1 MSEEQNGQS
10 GEELAERVY
19 DPPEEFAQK
28 ANCQDPEVW
37 DKAAEDFE
45 GFWESWA
52 KELHWFK
59 EWDQVLDWD
68 PPFVQWFK
76 GGKINAAYNCLDY
89 QIEQGKGDKQA
100 LIWIGDEPGDQRTF
114 TYNELLAEV
123 NKFANVLKDLGVQK
137 GDGVAIY
144 LSMVP
149 ELPIAMLACARIGAP
164 HSVVFS
170 AFQPGQLAERINDI
184 EAKVLVT
191 ADNPPRGGQKTP
203 LKENADEALQD
214 TTSVENVVVV
224 RRTGDEVPMQDGRD
238 QYWDELME
246 NASDECDAEELDAE
260 DMLYVLYSSGSTG
273 KPKGIEHHIGGY
285 LTQLYATMMWVMDIK
300 DDDIF
305 WCTADIGWVTGH
317 SYIVYGPLSCGATTV
332 QFEGTPS
339 YPENDRLW
347 QIIEDQKITHLYT
360 APTSIRALMKVG
372 TEPIEKHDISSLR
385 LLGTVGEPIN
395 PKAWV
400 WYYENIGKERCP
412 IVDTWWQTETG
423 ATMIAPLPGITKL
436 KPGSATKPFPGIFP
450 GLWDEENEEFIEGAG
465 SGALTIN
472 KPWPAQLRTLYKD
485 PDRYKDEY
493 FSEIS
498 DEIYYVEDGA
508 KRDEDGYYTITGRI
522 DDVLNVSGHRLSTVE
537 IENALVG
544 HEGVA
549 EAAVIGRDDEDK
561 GQAPI
566 AFVILQGDQEYS
578 EEYEKELIDAVAQ
591 KAGKIS
597 RPDRVF
603 AVEDL
608 PKTNSGKIMRRLLQ
622 NIAQG
627 EELGDTSTLADPS
640 VADTIQEQTQ
650 EQMS

>member
-19 DPPEEFAQK
+19 DPPEEFAK
-28 ANCQDPEVW
+28 NANCQDPEVW

-191 ADNPPRGGQKTP
+191 ADKPPRGGQKSP

-485 PDRYKDEY
+485 PERYKDEY

-508 KRDEDGYYTITGRI
+508 KRDEAGYYTITGRI

>member
-19 DPPEEFAQK
+19 DPPEEFAQN

-68 PPFVQWFK
+68 PPFVQWFE

-89 QIEQGKGDKQA
+89 QIEQGKGDKTA
-100 LIWIGDEPGDQRTF
+100 LIWLGDEPGMQKTY

-149 ELPIAMLACARIGAP
+149 ELSIAILACARIGAP
-164 HSVVFS
+164 HSMVFS

-214 TTSVENVVVV
+214 TPSVENVVVV

-285 LTQLYATMMWVMDIK
+285 LTQLKATMMWVMDIK

>member
-19 DPPEEFAQK
+19 DPPEEFAK
-28 ANCQDPEVW
+28 NANCQDPEVW

-89 QIEQGKGDKQA
+89 QIEQGKGDKTA
-100 LIWIGDEPGDQRTF
+100 LIWIGDEPGMQKTY

-149 ELPIAMLACARIGAP
+149 ELSIAILACARIGAP
-164 HSVVFS
+164 HSMVFS
-170 AFQPGQLAERINDI
+170 AFQPGQLAERIDDI

-214 TTSVENVVVV
+214 TPSVENVVVV
-224 RRTGDEVPMQDGRD
+224 RRTGDEVPMEDGRD
-238 QYWDELME
+238 HYWDELMDGV
-246 NASDECDAEELDAE
+246 SDECEAEELDAE

-285 LTQLYATMMWVMDIK
+285 LTQLKATMMWVMDIK

-347 QIIEDQKITHLYT
+347 QIIEDQKVTHLYT

-508 KRDEDGYYTITGRI
+508 KRDGDGYYTITGRI

-544 HEGVA
+544 QEGVA

-640 VADTIQEQTQ
+640 VAETIQEQTQ
-650 EQMS
+650 EQMT

>member
-19 DPPEEFAQK
+19 DPPEEFAQN

-89 QIEQGKGDKQA
+89 QIEQGKGDKTA
-100 LIWIGDEPGDQRTF
+100 LIWIGDEPGMQKTY

-149 ELPIAMLACARIGAP
+149 ELSIAILACARIGAP
-164 HSVVFS
+164 HSMVFS
-170 AFQPGQLAERINDI
+170 AFQPGQLAERIDDI

-214 TTSVENVVVV
+214 TPSVENVVVV

-285 LTQLYATMMWVMDIK
+285 LTQLKATMMWVMDIK

-339 YPENDRLW
+339 SPENDRWW
-347 QIIEDQKITHLYT
+347 QIIEDQKVTHLYT

-544 HEGVA
+544 QEGVA

>member
-19 DPPEEFAQK
+19 DPPEEFAQN

-347 QIIEDQKITHLYT
+347 QIIEDQKVTHLYT
-360 APTSIRALMKVG
+360 APTSIRAL
-372 TEPIEKHDISSLR
+372 
-385 LLGTVGEPIN
+385 
-395 PKAWV
+395 
-400 WYYENIGKERCP
+400 
-412 IVDTWWQTETG
+412 
-423 ATMIAPLPGITKL
+423 
-436 KPGSATKPFPGIFP
+436 
-450 GLWDEENEEFIEGAG
+450 
-465 SGALTIN
+465 
-472 KPWPAQLRTLYKD
+472 
-485 PDRYKDEY
+485 
-493 FSEIS
+493 
-498 DEIYYVEDGA
+498 
-508 KRDEDGYYTITGRI
+508 
-522 DDVLNVSGHRLSTVE
+522 
-537 IENALVG
+537 
-544 HEGVA
+544 
-549 EAAVIGRDDEDK
+549 
-561 GQAPI
+561 
-566 AFVILQGDQEYS
+566 
-578 EEYEKELIDAVAQ
+578 
-591 KAGKIS
+591 
-597 RPDRVF
+597 
-603 AVEDL
+603 
-608 PKTNSGKIMRRLLQ
+608 
-622 NIAQG
+622 
-627 EELGDTSTLADPS
+627 
-640 VADTIQEQTQ
+640 
-650 EQMS
+650 

>member
-19 DPPEEFAQK
+19 DPPEEFAQN

-89 QIEQGKGDKQA
+89 QIEQGKGDKTA
-100 LIWIGDEPGDQRTF
+100 LIWIGDEPGMQKTY

-149 ELPIAMLACARIGAP
+149 ELSIAILACARIGAP
-164 HSVVFS
+164 HSMVFS

-317 SYIVYGPLSCGATTV
+317 SYIIYGPLSCGATTV

-385 LLGTVGEPIN
+385 LLGTGGEPIN

-627 EELGDTSTLADPS
+627 EELWDTSTLADPS